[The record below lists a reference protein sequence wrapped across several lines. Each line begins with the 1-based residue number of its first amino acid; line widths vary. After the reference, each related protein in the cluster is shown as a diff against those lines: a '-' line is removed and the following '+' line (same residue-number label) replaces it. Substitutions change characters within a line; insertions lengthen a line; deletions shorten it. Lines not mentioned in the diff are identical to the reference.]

1 MKKEELQNKNG
12 IRSKRSPLRKNKKII
27 AVLLFEVNL
36 SFSLL
41 PFLVCLICNES
52 TRDGRQILHTIA
64 VFLLKL

>member
-52 TRDGRQILHTIA
+52 TRDERQILHTIA